1 MVTLRLWLAMP
12 VLLVVQI
19 LTVAALLL
27 YRAAEWIAGPQP
39 GPK

>member
-1 MVTLRLWLAMP
+1 VVTLRLWLALP

-27 YRAAEWIAGPQP
+27 YPVAAWIAGKQP
-39 GPK
+39 GPE